1 MGAHEEGV
9 LLAIALEIVK
19 LILCIVITGL
29 IVFYVYSRQNNSE
42 NQSREGK
49 NETSNRTKIMLSIK
63 IVLSIFL
70 GIFLYL
76 LIVKVR
82 EIMMKQKLQTLQK
95 QVKPNIRYSDWFE

>member
-19 LILCIVITGL
+19 LILCIFITGL

-42 NQSREGK
+42 NQSRETK
-49 NETSNRTKIMLSIK
+49 NETSNRTK

-70 GIFLYL
+70 GIFLYI
-76 LIVKVR
+76 LIFKVR
-82 EIMMKQKLQTLQK
+82 EIMMKQKLLTLQK
-95 QVKPNIRYSDWFE
+95 QVKPNNRYSDWFE

>member
-29 IVFYVYSRQNNSE
+29 IVFYVYARQNNSSE
-42 NQSREGK
+42 NQSHEEK
-49 NETSNRTKIMLSIK
+49 TETSNRTK

-70 GIFLYL
+70 GIFLY
-76 LIVKVR
+76 ICIGIYTKDTKTYQR
-82 EIMMKQKLQTLQK
+82 II
-95 QVKPNIRYSDWFE
+95 KPYIRYSGWFE

>member
-29 IVFYVYSRQNNSE
+29 IVFYVYARQNNSE
-42 NQSREGK
+42 NQSHEEK
-49 NETSNRTKIMLSIK
+49 TETSNRTK

-70 GIFLYL
+70 GIFLY
-76 LIVKVR
+76 IYIGIYTKDTKTYQR
-82 EIMMKQKLQTLQK
+82 II
-95 QVKPNIRYSDWFE
+95 KPYIRYSGWFE